1 MGGAHNHEVSL
12 FRTSVTTR
20 RVLHALSPV
29 TEPLHNACLCHI
41 YGAERERAGVRLP
54 LSRFSACVTGERVG
68 RGPAEIRRF
77 GSKAGPL
84 GPYPPRGD
92 GGIIMGPSTPGVSI
106 AVRSM

>member
-68 RGPAEIRRF
+68 
-77 GSKAGPL
+77 
-84 GPYPPRGD
+84 
-92 GGIIMGPSTPGVSI
+92 
-106 AVRSM
+106 AVRPKFAGSAPKPGRLALILREVTEG